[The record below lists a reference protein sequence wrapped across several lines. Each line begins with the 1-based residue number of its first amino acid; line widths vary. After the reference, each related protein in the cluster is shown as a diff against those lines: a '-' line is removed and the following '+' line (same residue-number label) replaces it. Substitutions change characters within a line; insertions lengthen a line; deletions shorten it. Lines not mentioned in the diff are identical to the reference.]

1 MLKRI
6 LVVGALLTILVATG
20 VSVLSI
26 LDIITSREL
35 WTTLGKTI
43 SVIAVITAAAMLAG
57 LLVRI
62 VKKA

>member
-6 LVVGALLTILVATG
+6 LVVGALLTVLVATG

-57 LLVRI
+57 LLVRMA
-62 VKKA
+62 KKA